1 MATWRCIASPRKTV
15 LVVVAGFALFGLLFP
30 FEMEILPPF
39 SFQVVDTSGVPI
51 GGMSVRYYWAHY
63 SIDAEG
69 GRERHVSAADG
80 TVTLSAKSVRASFL
94 ARWLVPLHD
103 AYARATIHGSTGIL
117 GQIVVAD
124 PTWYYDSASFAIE
137 PGKPIPAQLVL
148 KPLSET
154 RRLDP

>member
-1 MATWRCIASPRKTV
+1 MVTWRCSASPRKTV
-15 LVVVAGFALFGLLFP
+15 SVVVASLALFGLLFP

-39 SFQVVDTSGVPI
+39 SFQVVDSNGVPI

-69 GRERHVSAADG
+69 GREHHVSAADG
-80 TVTLSAKSVRASFL
+80 TVALSAKSVRACLL

-117 GQIVVAD
+117 GQIVVVD
-124 PTWYYDSASFAIE
+124 PTWYYDSASFAVE
-137 PGKPIPAQLVL
+137 PGKPIPTQLVL
-148 KPLSET
+148 RPLSEG
-154 RRLDP
+154 RRSER